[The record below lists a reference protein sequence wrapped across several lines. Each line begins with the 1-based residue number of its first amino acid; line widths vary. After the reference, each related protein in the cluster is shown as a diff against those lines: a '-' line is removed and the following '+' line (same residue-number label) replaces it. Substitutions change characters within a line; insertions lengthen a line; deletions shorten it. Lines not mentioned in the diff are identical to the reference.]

1 MVLIYIHYISH
12 CLFSFCNAGLLRVTV
27 KYLSPL
33 LPDRKFLV
41 SDTEGGYPD
50 MFFLVFLSSFRKTP

>member
-1 MVLIYIHYISH
+1 MACYI
-12 CLFSFCNAGLLRVTV
+12 GLLRVTV

-41 SDTEGGYPD
+41 SDTAGGYPD